1 VAFDIDANGLLEV
14 SATDRTTGRKQ
25 KVSISGGSNL
35 NEQEIKSIIE
45 EAKSKANEDRKK
57 RSVIDRKNSALTL
70 IAQAER
76 RLRDASL
83 EFGPYGAERQQR
95 AVEIAIQDVE
105 EYLDDYDPQELEISV
120 SALQEALF
128 GLNRKFAAERKTDN
142 NPLQGI
148 KNTFGSLKDELFSD
162 DYWDDDPWDNQ
173 MNRNYRN
180 SRYGNSRD
188 DDPWDNDYFLKDY
201 LSILGLSNDF
211 DDKELKKAFRREAR
225 KWHPDLNK
233 NDLNAEE
240 RFKLINEAYEY
251 LRDPNKRNKN
261 SDVNIQEDYEN
272 NNFKTGFPDF
282 QDYLDSLFGYEY
294 NANNEDEYTDEPLDD
309 ESTNLENDEFNN
321 YEYPT
326 TSPEEPP
333 PVKLHQ
339 DIETIIELTPN
350 EALNG
355 ASILIELEDQTMVE
369 VDTPPFAGDGWRL
382 RLENIAR
389 GGKDHYLQLKVQ
401 TESGL
406 RIDGLRV
413 IYKLELFP
421 HDALLGCAVEVP
433 TLDGNV
439 TLQVPPKSSTGRMLR
454 LKGRGLAFEDNVGDQ
469 YVEILVVIPADIND
483 EEIALY
489 TRLQELSL
497 SDS

>member
-1 VAFDIDANGLLEV
+1 MVILGMMIRG
-14 SATDRTTGRKQ
+14 TMT
-25 KVSISGGSNL
+25 IS
-35 NEQEIKSIIE
+35 
-45 EAKSKANEDRKK
+45 SK
-57 RSVIDRKNSALTL
+57 
-70 IAQAER
+70 
-76 RLRDASL
+76 
-83 EFGPYGAERQQR
+83 
-95 AVEIAIQDVE
+95 
-105 EYLDDYDPQELEISV
+105 
-120 SALQEALF
+120 
-128 GLNRKFAAERKTDN
+128 
-142 NPLQGI
+142 
-148 KNTFGSLKDELFSD
+148 
-162 DYWDDDPWDNQ
+162 
-173 MNRNYRN
+173 
-180 SRYGNSRD
+180 
-188 DDPWDNDYFLKDY
+188 KDY
-201 LSILGLSNDF
+201 LSILGLSYDF

-240 RFKLINEAYEY
+240 RFKLINEAYKY
-251 LRDPNKRNKN
+251 LRDPKKRNES
-261 SDVNIQEDYEN
+261 SDVNIQDDYDI

-294 NANNEDEYTDEPLDD
+294 NAKNYEEFNNESFIEEPINID
-309 ESTNLENDEFNN
+309 NDEFKN
-321 YEYPT
+321 YDYPA

-339 DIETIIELTPN
+339 DIETIIELTPD
-350 EALNG
+350 EALCG
-355 ASILIELEDQTMVE
+355 ATILIELEDQTIVE

-413 IYKLELFP
+413 LYKLELFP

-454 LKGRGLAFEDNVGDQ
+454 LKGRGLRYEDKVGDQ

>member
-1 VAFDIDANGLLEV
+1 MVILG
-14 SATDRTTGRKQ
+14 TMIHGTMTT
-25 KVSISGGSNL
+25 S
-35 NEQEIKSIIE
+35 
-45 EAKSKANEDRKK
+45 SK
-57 RSVIDRKNSALTL
+57 
-70 IAQAER
+70 
-76 RLRDASL
+76 
-83 EFGPYGAERQQR
+83 
-95 AVEIAIQDVE
+95 
-105 EYLDDYDPQELEISV
+105 
-120 SALQEALF
+120 
-128 GLNRKFAAERKTDN
+128 
-142 NPLQGI
+142 
-148 KNTFGSLKDELFSD
+148 
-162 DYWDDDPWDNQ
+162 
-173 MNRNYRN
+173 
-180 SRYGNSRD
+180 
-188 DDPWDNDYFLKDY
+188 KDY
-201 LSILGLSNDF
+201 LSILGLSPDF

-251 LRDPNKRNKN
+251 LRDPNVKKN
-261 SDVNIQEDYEN
+261 NSYEKNQDDKEN
-272 NNFKTGFPDF
+272 NNFEKGFPDF

-294 NANNEDEYTDEPLDD
+294 SPKNYDEYDD
-309 ESTNLENDEFNN
+309 ESINTNNDEFNN
-321 YEYPT
+321 HDYPT

-333 PVKLHQ
+333 PVKLYQ
-339 DIETIIELTPN
+339 DIETIIELTPD

-355 ASILIELEDQTMVE
+355 ASILIELEDETVVE

-413 IYKLELFP
+413 LYKLELFP

-454 LKGRGLAFEDNVGDQ
+454 LKGRGLTFEDNVGDQ

>member
-1 VAFDIDANGLLEV
+1 MIHG
-14 SATDRTTGRKQ
+14 TMT
-25 KVSISGGSNL
+25 IS
-35 NEQEIKSIIE
+35 
-45 EAKSKANEDRKK
+45 SK
-57 RSVIDRKNSALTL
+57 
-70 IAQAER
+70 
-76 RLRDASL
+76 
-83 EFGPYGAERQQR
+83 
-95 AVEIAIQDVE
+95 
-105 EYLDDYDPQELEISV
+105 
-120 SALQEALF
+120 
-128 GLNRKFAAERKTDN
+128 
-142 NPLQGI
+142 
-148 KNTFGSLKDELFSD
+148 KDF
-162 DYWDDDPWDNQ
+162 
-173 MNRNYRN
+173 
-180 SRYGNSRD
+180 
-188 DDPWDNDYFLKDY
+188 
-201 LSILGLSNDF
+201 LSILGLTQDF
-211 DDKELKKAFRREAR
+211 DNNELKKAFRREAR

-251 LRDPNKRNKN
+251 LSDPEKIKEGLGINTK
-261 SDVNIQEDYEN
+261 DDYEHI
-272 NNFKTGFPDF
+272 NFKTGFPDF
-282 QDYLDSLFGYEY
+282 QEYLDSLFGYEY
-294 NANNEDEYTDEPLDD
+294 SGNNYDENKYESFDD
-309 ESTNLENDEFNN
+309 ETTNLDNNEFNN

-326 TSPEEPP
+326 PSPEEPP

-339 DIETIIELTPN
+339 DIETIIELTPD
-350 EALNG
+350 EALSG
-355 ASILIELEDQTMVE
+355 ASILIELEDQTVVE

-413 IYKLELFP
+413 LYKLELFP

-454 LKGRGLAFEDNVGDQ
+454 LKGRGLRYDDNVGDQ

-497 SDS
+497 SDSQSNTI

>member
-1 VAFDIDANGLLEV
+1 MVTLGMMIHG
-14 SATDRTTGRKQ
+14 TMT
-25 KVSISGGSNL
+25 IS
-35 NEQEIKSIIE
+35 
-45 EAKSKANEDRKK
+45 SK
-57 RSVIDRKNSALTL
+57 
-70 IAQAER
+70 
-76 RLRDASL
+76 
-83 EFGPYGAERQQR
+83 
-95 AVEIAIQDVE
+95 
-105 EYLDDYDPQELEISV
+105 
-120 SALQEALF
+120 
-128 GLNRKFAAERKTDN
+128 
-142 NPLQGI
+142 
-148 KNTFGSLKDELFSD
+148 
-162 DYWDDDPWDNQ
+162 
-173 MNRNYRN
+173 
-180 SRYGNSRD
+180 
-188 DDPWDNDYFLKDY
+188 KDY
-201 LSILGLSNDF
+201 LSILGLSPDF
-211 DDKELKKAFRREAR
+211 DDNELKKAFRREAR
-225 KWHPDLNK
+225 KWHPDINK

-240 RFKLINEAYEY
+240 RFKLINEAYES
-251 LRDPNKRNKN
+251 LRDPINRNN
-261 SDVNIQEDYEN
+261 RSDESNQEDYQN
-272 NNFKTGFPDF
+272 TNFKTGFPDF

-294 NANNEDEYTDEPLDD
+294 TARKDDDYNNESFED
-309 ESTNLENDEFNN
+309 ESINLDNDEFNN

-333 PVKLHQ
+333 PVKLDQ
-339 DIETIIELTPN
+339 DIETIIELTPD

-355 ASILIELEDQTMVE
+355 ASILIELEDETVVE

-401 TESGL
+401 TENGL

-413 IYKLELFP
+413 LYKLELFP

-454 LKGRGLAFEDNVGDQ
+454 LKGRGLTFEDNVGDQ

>member
-1 VAFDIDANGLLEV
+1 MVILG
-14 SATDRTTGRKQ
+14 TMIHGTMTT
-25 KVSISGGSNL
+25 S
-35 NEQEIKSIIE
+35 
-45 EAKSKANEDRKK
+45 SK
-57 RSVIDRKNSALTL
+57 
-70 IAQAER
+70 
-76 RLRDASL
+76 
-83 EFGPYGAERQQR
+83 
-95 AVEIAIQDVE
+95 
-105 EYLDDYDPQELEISV
+105 
-120 SALQEALF
+120 
-128 GLNRKFAAERKTDN
+128 
-142 NPLQGI
+142 
-148 KNTFGSLKDELFSD
+148 
-162 DYWDDDPWDNQ
+162 
-173 MNRNYRN
+173 
-180 SRYGNSRD
+180 
-188 DDPWDNDYFLKDY
+188 KDY
-201 LSILGLSNDF
+201 LSILGLSPDF
-211 DDKELKKAFRREAR
+211 DEKALKKAFRREAR

-251 LRDPNKRNKN
+251 LSNPKKIND
-261 SDVNIQEDYEN
+261 SSEENIHDEHYD
-272 NNFKTGFPDF
+272 NFKTGFPEF
-282 QDYLDSLFGYEY
+282 EDYLDTLFGYEY
-294 NANNEDEYTDEPLDD
+294 SPKNYDEDNNEELDD
-309 ESTNLENDEFNN
+309 ETSNIDNDEFNN
-321 YEYPT
+321 YGYPT

-339 DIETIIELTPN
+339 DIETIIELTPD

-355 ASILIELEDQTMVE
+355 ASILIELEDETVVE

-413 IYKLELFP
+413 LYKLELFP

-454 LKGRGLAFEDNVGDQ
+454 LKGRGLTFEDNVGDQ

>member
-1 VAFDIDANGLLEV
+1 MVILGMMIHG
-14 SATDRTTGRKQ
+14 TMT
-25 KVSISGGSNL
+25 IS
-35 NEQEIKSIIE
+35 
-45 EAKSKANEDRKK
+45 SKN
-57 RSVIDRKNSALTL
+57 
-70 IAQAER
+70 
-76 RLRDASL
+76 
-83 EFGPYGAERQQR
+83 
-95 AVEIAIQDVE
+95 
-105 EYLDDYDPQELEISV
+105 
-120 SALQEALF
+120 
-128 GLNRKFAAERKTDN
+128 
-142 NPLQGI
+142 
-148 KNTFGSLKDELFSD
+148 
-162 DYWDDDPWDNQ
+162 
-173 MNRNYRN
+173 
-180 SRYGNSRD
+180 
-188 DDPWDNDYFLKDY
+188 DY

-251 LRDPNKRNKN
+251 LSDPNKRNKN
-261 SDVNIQEDYEN
+261 SYVNIQEDYQN

-294 NANNEDEYTDEPLDD
+294 NANNEGEYTDETLD
-309 ESTNLENDEFNN
+309 ESTYLENDEFNN

-339 DIETIIELTPN
+339 DIETIIELTPD

-454 LKGRGLAFEDNVGDQ
+454 LKGRGLTFEDNVGDQ
-469 YVEILVVIPADIND
+469 YVEISVVIPADIND

>member
-1 VAFDIDANGLLEV
+1 MVILG
-14 SATDRTTGRKQ
+14 TMIHGTMTT
-25 KVSISGGSNL
+25 S
-35 NEQEIKSIIE
+35 
-45 EAKSKANEDRKK
+45 SK
-57 RSVIDRKNSALTL
+57 
-70 IAQAER
+70 
-76 RLRDASL
+76 
-83 EFGPYGAERQQR
+83 
-95 AVEIAIQDVE
+95 
-105 EYLDDYDPQELEISV
+105 
-120 SALQEALF
+120 
-128 GLNRKFAAERKTDN
+128 
-142 NPLQGI
+142 
-148 KNTFGSLKDELFSD
+148 
-162 DYWDDDPWDNQ
+162 
-173 MNRNYRN
+173 
-180 SRYGNSRD
+180 
-188 DDPWDNDYFLKDY
+188 KDY
-201 LSILGLSNDF
+201 LSILGLSPDF
-211 DDKELKKAFRREAR
+211 DDNELKKAFRREAR

-233 NDLNAEE
+233 NDINAEE

-251 LRDPNKRNKN
+251 LRDPKKDKN
-261 SDVNIQEDYEN
+261 SSDENIHEDYEN

-282 QDYLDSLFGYEY
+282 EDYLDSLFGYEY
-294 NANNEDEYTDEPLDD
+294 SPKNYEEYDD
-309 ESTNLENDEFNN
+309 ESFDDESINTNNDEFNN
-321 YEYPT
+321 HDYPT
-326 TSPEEPP
+326 TSPDEPP

-339 DIETIIELTPN
+339 DIETIIELTPD

-355 ASILIELEDQTMVE
+355 ASILIELEDETVVE

-413 IYKLELFP
+413 LYKLELLP

-454 LKGRGLAFEDNVGDQ
+454 LKGRGLTFEDNVGDQ

>member
-1 VAFDIDANGLLEV
+1 M
-14 SATDRTTGRKQ
+14 TT
-25 KVSISGGSNL
+25 S
-35 NEQEIKSIIE
+35 
-45 EAKSKANEDRKK
+45 SK
-57 RSVIDRKNSALTL
+57 
-70 IAQAER
+70 
-76 RLRDASL
+76 
-83 EFGPYGAERQQR
+83 
-95 AVEIAIQDVE
+95 
-105 EYLDDYDPQELEISV
+105 
-120 SALQEALF
+120 
-128 GLNRKFAAERKTDN
+128 
-142 NPLQGI
+142 
-148 KNTFGSLKDELFSD
+148 
-162 DYWDDDPWDNQ
+162 
-173 MNRNYRN
+173 
-180 SRYGNSRD
+180 
-188 DDPWDNDYFLKDY
+188 KDY
-201 LSILGLSNDF
+201 LSILGLPPDF

-251 LRDPNKRNKN
+251 LRDPNVRKN
-261 SDVNIQEDYEN
+261 SSDEKNQDDKEN
-272 NNFKTGFPDF
+272 NNFEKGFPDF

-294 NANNEDEYTDEPLDD
+294 SPKNYEEYDD
-309 ESTNLENDEFNN
+309 ESFDDESINTNNDEFNN
-321 YEYPT
+321 HDYPT

-339 DIETIIELTPN
+339 DIETIIELTPD

-355 ASILIELEDQTMVE
+355 ASILIELEDETVVE

-413 IYKLELFP
+413 LYKLELFP

-454 LKGRGLAFEDNVGDQ
+454 LKGRGLSFEDYIGDQ
-469 YVEILVVIPADIND
+469 YIEILVVIPADIND

>member
-1 VAFDIDANGLLEV
+1 MVNLGMMIHG
-14 SATDRTTGRKQ
+14 TMT
-25 KVSISGGSNL
+25 IS
-35 NEQEIKSIIE
+35 
-45 EAKSKANEDRKK
+45 SK
-57 RSVIDRKNSALTL
+57 
-70 IAQAER
+70 
-76 RLRDASL
+76 
-83 EFGPYGAERQQR
+83 
-95 AVEIAIQDVE
+95 
-105 EYLDDYDPQELEISV
+105 
-120 SALQEALF
+120 
-128 GLNRKFAAERKTDN
+128 
-142 NPLQGI
+142 
-148 KNTFGSLKDELFSD
+148 
-162 DYWDDDPWDNQ
+162 
-173 MNRNYRN
+173 
-180 SRYGNSRD
+180 
-188 DDPWDNDYFLKDY
+188 KDY
-201 LSILGLSNDF
+201 LSILGLSPDF
-211 DDKELKKAFRREAR
+211 DNIELKKAFRREAR

-251 LRDPNKRNKN
+251 LSDPNKSKN
-261 SDVNIQEDYEN
+261 ISDENIHQDYEN

-282 QDYLDSLFGYEY
+282 QDYLDSVCGYEY
-294 NANNEDEYTDEPLDD
+294 SPKNYDEYKDEQFMD
-309 ESTNLENDEFNN
+309 ESINTNNDEFDN
-321 YEYPT
+321 YQYPT

-333 PVKLHQ
+333 PVKLHE
-339 DIETIIELTPN
+339 DIETVIELTPD

-355 ASILIELEDQTMVE
+355 ASILIELEDETVVE

-382 RLENIAR
+382 RLENIAI

-413 IYKLELFP
+413 LYKLELFP

-454 LKGRGLAFEDNVGDQ
+454 LKGRGLTFEENVGDQ

>member
-1 VAFDIDANGLLEV
+1 M
-14 SATDRTTGRKQ
+14 T
-25 KVSISGGSNL
+25 IS
-35 NEQEIKSIIE
+35 
-45 EAKSKANEDRKK
+45 SK
-57 RSVIDRKNSALTL
+57 
-70 IAQAER
+70 
-76 RLRDASL
+76 
-83 EFGPYGAERQQR
+83 
-95 AVEIAIQDVE
+95 
-105 EYLDDYDPQELEISV
+105 
-120 SALQEALF
+120 
-128 GLNRKFAAERKTDN
+128 
-142 NPLQGI
+142 
-148 KNTFGSLKDELFSD
+148 
-162 DYWDDDPWDNQ
+162 
-173 MNRNYRN
+173 
-180 SRYGNSRD
+180 
-188 DDPWDNDYFLKDY
+188 KDY
-201 LSILGLSNDF
+201 LSILGVSHNF

-251 LRDPNKRNKN
+251 LRDANKRNDG
-261 SDVNIQEDYEN
+261 SDINTQDDYEN
-272 NNFKTGFPDF
+272 NNFETGFPEF

-294 NANNEDEYTDEPLDD
+294 NAMNYEEYNNESFDEQSSNID
-309 ESTNLENDEFNN
+309 NDEFDN

-333 PVKLHQ
+333 LVKVDQ
-339 DIETIIELTPN
+339 DIETIIELTPD

-355 ASILIELEDQTMVE
+355 ASILIELEDKTVVE

-401 TESGL
+401 TENGL

-413 IYKLELFP
+413 LYKLELFP

-454 LKGRGLAFEDNVGDQ
+454 LKGRGLSFEDNVGDQ

>member
-1 VAFDIDANGLLEV
+1 MVILG
-14 SATDRTTGRKQ
+14 TMIHGTMTT
-25 KVSISGGSNL
+25 S
-35 NEQEIKSIIE
+35 
-45 EAKSKANEDRKK
+45 SK
-57 RSVIDRKNSALTL
+57 
-70 IAQAER
+70 
-76 RLRDASL
+76 
-83 EFGPYGAERQQR
+83 
-95 AVEIAIQDVE
+95 
-105 EYLDDYDPQELEISV
+105 
-120 SALQEALF
+120 
-128 GLNRKFAAERKTDN
+128 
-142 NPLQGI
+142 
-148 KNTFGSLKDELFSD
+148 
-162 DYWDDDPWDNQ
+162 
-173 MNRNYRN
+173 
-180 SRYGNSRD
+180 
-188 DDPWDNDYFLKDY
+188 KDY
-201 LSILGLSNDF
+201 LSILGLSPDF
-211 DDKELKKAFRREAR
+211 DDKELKKSFRREAR

-240 RFKLINEAYEY
+240 RFKLINQAYEY
-251 LRDPNKRNKN
+251 LRNPDIRKN
-261 SDVNIQEDYEN
+261 ISDEIFQDDFEN

-294 NANNEDEYTDEPLDD
+294 SAKNYEEYDNETFEDE
-309 ESTNLENDEFNN
+309 SINTNNDEFNN

-339 DIETIIELTPN
+339 DIETVIELTPD
-350 EALNG
+350 EALNR
-355 ASILIELEDQTMVE
+355 AAILIELEDETVVE

-413 IYKLELFP
+413 LYKLELFP

-454 LKGRGLAFEDNVGDQ
+454 LKGRGLTFEDNVGDQ

>member
-1 VAFDIDANGLLEV
+1 MVTLGMMIHG
-14 SATDRTTGRKQ
+14 TMTT
-25 KVSISGGSNL
+25 S
-35 NEQEIKSIIE
+35 
-45 EAKSKANEDRKK
+45 SK
-57 RSVIDRKNSALTL
+57 
-70 IAQAER
+70 
-76 RLRDASL
+76 
-83 EFGPYGAERQQR
+83 
-95 AVEIAIQDVE
+95 
-105 EYLDDYDPQELEISV
+105 
-120 SALQEALF
+120 
-128 GLNRKFAAERKTDN
+128 
-142 NPLQGI
+142 
-148 KNTFGSLKDELFSD
+148 
-162 DYWDDDPWDNQ
+162 
-173 MNRNYRN
+173 
-180 SRYGNSRD
+180 
-188 DDPWDNDYFLKDY
+188 KDY
-201 LSILGLSNDF
+201 LSILGLSPDF

-240 RFKLINEAYEY
+240 RFKLINEAYDY
-251 LRDPNKRNKN
+251 LRNPNIRKN
-261 SDVNIQEDYEN
+261 SLDENSKDDYEN

-294 NANNEDEYTDEPLDD
+294 SPKNYDEYNDELVED
-309 ESTNLENDEFNN
+309 ESTNIDNDEFNN

-333 PVKLHQ
+333 PVKIHE
-339 DIETIIELTPN
+339 DIETIIELTPD

-355 ASILIELEDQTMVE
+355 ASILIELEDETVVE

-389 GGKDHYLQLKVQ
+389 GSKDHYLQLKVQ
-401 TESGL
+401 TKSGL

-413 IYKLELFP
+413 LYKLELFP

-454 LKGRGLAFEDNVGDQ
+454 LKGRGLTFEDNVGDQ

>member
-1 VAFDIDANGLLEV
+1 MVILG
-14 SATDRTTGRKQ
+14 TMIHGTMTT
-25 KVSISGGSNL
+25 S
-35 NEQEIKSIIE
+35 
-45 EAKSKANEDRKK
+45 SK
-57 RSVIDRKNSALTL
+57 
-70 IAQAER
+70 
-76 RLRDASL
+76 
-83 EFGPYGAERQQR
+83 
-95 AVEIAIQDVE
+95 
-105 EYLDDYDPQELEISV
+105 
-120 SALQEALF
+120 
-128 GLNRKFAAERKTDN
+128 
-142 NPLQGI
+142 
-148 KNTFGSLKDELFSD
+148 
-162 DYWDDDPWDNQ
+162 
-173 MNRNYRN
+173 
-180 SRYGNSRD
+180 
-188 DDPWDNDYFLKDY
+188 KDY
-201 LSILGLSNDF
+201 LSILGLPPDF

-240 RFKLINEAYEY
+240 RFKLINQAYEY
-251 LRDPNKRNKN
+251 LRDPNVRKN
-261 SDVNIQEDYEN
+261 SSDEKSQDDKEN
-272 NNFKTGFPDF
+272 NNFEMGFPDF

-294 NANNEDEYTDEPLDD
+294 SPKNYEEYDD
-309 ESTNLENDEFNN
+309 ESFDDESINTNNDEFNN
-321 YEYPT
+321 HDYPT

-333 PVKLHQ
+333 PVKLYQ
-339 DIETIIELTPN
+339 DIETIIELTPD

-355 ASILIELEDQTMVE
+355 ASILIELEDETVVE

-413 IYKLELFP
+413 LYKLELFP

-454 LKGRGLAFEDNVGDQ
+454 LKGRGLTFEDNVGDQ

-497 SDS
+497 SES

>member
-1 VAFDIDANGLLEV
+1 MVILGMMIHG
-14 SATDRTTGRKQ
+14 TMT
-25 KVSISGGSNL
+25 IS
-35 NEQEIKSIIE
+35 
-45 EAKSKANEDRKK
+45 SK
-57 RSVIDRKNSALTL
+57 
-70 IAQAER
+70 
-76 RLRDASL
+76 
-83 EFGPYGAERQQR
+83 
-95 AVEIAIQDVE
+95 
-105 EYLDDYDPQELEISV
+105 
-120 SALQEALF
+120 
-128 GLNRKFAAERKTDN
+128 
-142 NPLQGI
+142 
-148 KNTFGSLKDELFSD
+148 
-162 DYWDDDPWDNQ
+162 
-173 MNRNYRN
+173 
-180 SRYGNSRD
+180 
-188 DDPWDNDYFLKDY
+188 KDY

-251 LRDPNKRNKN
+251 LRDTKNRNE
-261 SDVNIQEDYEN
+261 SLDVNIQDDYEI
-272 NNFKTGFPDF
+272 NNFKKGFPDF
-282 QDYLDSLFGYEY
+282 QDYLDSLFGYEFSPK
-294 NANNEDEYTDEPLDD
+294 NNEEYDNESFED
-309 ESTNLENDEFNN
+309 ESINTNNDEFNN

-339 DIETIIELTPN
+339 DIETVIELTPD

-355 ASILIELEDQTMVE
+355 ASILIELEDETIVE

-413 IYKLELFP
+413 LYKLELFP

-454 LKGRGLAFEDNVGDQ
+454 LKGRGLTFGDNVGDQ

>member
-1 VAFDIDANGLLEV
+1 MVILGIMIHG
-14 SATDRTTGRKQ
+14 TMTT
-25 KVSISGGSNL
+25 S
-35 NEQEIKSIIE
+35 
-45 EAKSKANEDRKK
+45 SK
-57 RSVIDRKNSALTL
+57 
-70 IAQAER
+70 
-76 RLRDASL
+76 
-83 EFGPYGAERQQR
+83 
-95 AVEIAIQDVE
+95 
-105 EYLDDYDPQELEISV
+105 
-120 SALQEALF
+120 
-128 GLNRKFAAERKTDN
+128 
-142 NPLQGI
+142 
-148 KNTFGSLKDELFSD
+148 
-162 DYWDDDPWDNQ
+162 
-173 MNRNYRN
+173 
-180 SRYGNSRD
+180 
-188 DDPWDNDYFLKDY
+188 KDY
-201 LSILGLSNDF
+201 LSILGLSPDF

-251 LRDPNKRNKN
+251 LRNPSKSIHS
-261 SDVNIQEDYEN
+261 SDINIKDDYEN
-272 NNFKTGFPDF
+272 DNFKTGFPDF
-282 QDYLDSLFGYEY
+282 KDYLDKLFGYEY
-294 NANNEDEYTDEPLDD
+294 EAKNYEEYDDELFDD
-309 ESTNLENDEFNN
+309 ESINIDNDGLND

-326 TSPEEPP
+326 TTPEEPP

-339 DIETIIELTPN
+339 DIETIIELTPD

-355 ASILIELEDQTMVE
+355 ASILIELEDETVVE

-413 IYKLELFP
+413 LYKLELFP

-454 LKGRGLAFEDNVGDQ
+454 LKGRGLTFEDNVGDQ